1 MLFVEFRLTRTFH
14 VAFGGLITAVG
25 VWTIWG
31 GNMFPS
37 EPDPTGDPETWTRE
51 EMRRWLAA
59 VCKPP
64 LVARL
69 ETHPVDHQQ
78 RNLYPQDSDTEEQ
91 LLERIKVNL
100 RVPRR
105 TRPAENEP
113 LLPV

>member
-1 MLFVEFRLTRTFH
+1 MTPLDNAMKSKNMFL
-14 VAFGGLITAVG
+14 AFGGLITAVG

-59 VCKPP
+59 
-64 LVARL
+64 
-69 ETHPVDHQQ
+69 

-91 LLERIKVNL
+91 LLERIKINL